1 MTSYNK
7 REYFRLSLQ
16 IPLSAELKIIGINE
30 VSVETKYAQIVV
42 VDISAGGLRIHAKL
56 DLPLHIDL
64 LLEFKFSLF
73 DKQMKILGTITR
85 KSMYSPELY
94 EYGIRFSL
102 DDHTHS
108 LLIGK
113 LNLLHI
119 RLKQTKVV
127 SSCSFCSEEELVK
140 FYSNP

>member
-1 MTSYNK
+1 MATHNK

-16 IPLSAELKIIGINE
+16 IPLSAELKIIGINKLL
-30 VSVETKYAQIVV
+30 VDTKYAQIVV
-42 VDISAGGLRIHAKL
+42 VDISAGGLRIHAKI

-64 LLEFKFSLF
+64 LLEFRFSLF

-85 KSMYSPELY
+85 KSRYNQELH

-102 DDHTHS
+102 DDNDNS
-108 LLIGK
+108 VLIGK

-119 RLKQTKVV
+119 RLRQTKVV
-127 SSCSFCSEEELVK
+127 SSCSFCSEEDLAN
-140 FYSNP
+140 FYSSP